1 MSAIRENRSKNARI
15 AALLSRS
22 HRMRA
27 HLAILKSLLKE
38 KNLTQEDVAKALGYK
53 SGSAI
58 GMMLR
63 GERAM
68 ARVVLEKTCELA
80 GITLVALADMSD
92 DLRLTQTLDAVEGAA
107 IIDEMTP
114 EERAAIMPLLRS
126 YRNRKTDR

>member
-1 MSAIRENRSKNARI
+1 MSAIRENRPANARI
-15 AALLSRS
+15 TALLSHS
-22 HRMRA
+22 HPMRA
-27 HLAILKSLLKE
+27 HLAILKTLLKE

-53 SGSAI
+53 SPSAV

-92 DLRLTQTLDAVEGAA
+92 DLRLTQTSDAVEGAT

>member
-1 MSAIRENRSKNARI
+1 MSAIRENSPANARI
-15 AALLSRS
+15 TAPLSRS
-22 HRMRA
+22 HPMRS

-53 SGSAI
+53 SASAV

-92 DLRLTQTLDAVEGAA
+92 DLRLTQTADAVEGAT
-107 IIDEMTP
+107 IIDGMTP
-114 EERAAIMPLLRS
+114 EERAAIMPLLRA
-126 YRNRKTDR
+126 YRKQQIDR